1 MNVSATGW
9 IALSVSLAAPVPAA
23 ASDHVSRVGHHRA
36 LRINQAAFTAQVDLP
51 GQVDPPAQVGAP
63 AYTTSHG
70 RLAPTSDSIF
80 TRDAEMCNVSLCIG
94 Y

>member
-1 MNVSATGW
+1 MNASAAGW
-9 IALSVSLAAPVPAA
+9 IALSVTLAAPVSAA
-23 ASDHVSRVGHHRA
+23 ATDHVNMVGHHRA
-36 LRINQAAFTAQVDLP
+36 LRIDQASFIAQIDLP
-51 GQVDPPAQVGAP
+51 GRVDPPAQVGAP
-63 AYTTSHG
+63 KYTTSHG